1 MEEVVAGL
9 SSLELHLFISVLHIH
24 GNAQKG
30 SNSNIANTT
39 GSMLMLVNKVLAVC
53 DMLTEVLK
61 QKVRSW
67 SVWYNWS
74 LYMNGFLYIFVIILD
89 IFYSY
94 LVADVDCGGGAV

>member
-61 QKVRSW
+61 QKVRCWLGW
-67 SVWYNWS
+67 SRYGITGV
-74 LYMNGFLYIFVIILD
+74 FI
-89 IFYSY
+89 
-94 LVADVDCGGGAV
+94 